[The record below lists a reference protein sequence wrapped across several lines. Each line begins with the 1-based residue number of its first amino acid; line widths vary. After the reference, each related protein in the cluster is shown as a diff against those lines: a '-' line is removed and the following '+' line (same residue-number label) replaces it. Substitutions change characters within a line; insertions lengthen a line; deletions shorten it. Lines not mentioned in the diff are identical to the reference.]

1 MFFWSPPQ
9 IPSIGITSSAN
20 PGVTGTPLTL
30 TAIIGGGSTCALPTG
45 AVRFLIT
52 AAVSGEATI
61 ANGAAHLPVNTG
73 LPNGIHTVTALYGG
87 DMFYVPFYAQY
98 VQFIGG
104 SSCAANITAQVSSRP
119 ARLCTIARHSSSS
132 REVSVTNT
140 GSSLITGPISL
151 ALDSLGSNATAVSP
165 GGFTSCATPV
175 QSPYFDLG
183 ICPGGSLA
191 PGNSIQVAI
200 EFSDPTLKSISYIP
214 RVLAGLA
221 VR

>member
-1 MFFWSPPQ
+1 LD
-9 IPSIGITSSAN
+9 N
-20 PGVTGTPLTL
+20 
-30 TAIIGGGSTCALPTG
+30 GSTLGQAMI
-45 AVRFLIT
+45 V
-52 AAVSGEATI
+52 
-61 ANGAAHLPVNTG
+61 NGAANFPVNTG
-73 LPNGIHTVTALYGG
+73 LSNGIHTITALYSG
-87 DMFYVPFYAQY
+87 DIFYSPAGAQF

-104 SSCAANITAQVSSRP
+104 SSCAANITAQVRFTP
-119 ARLCTIARHSSSS
+119 GAFVYNRATQQFVQ
-132 REVSVTNT
+132 EVSVTNT
-140 GSSLITGPISL
+140 GSSPITGPISL

-165 GGFTSCATPV
+165 GGFTSCATPA

-200 EFSDPTLKSISYIP
+200 EFTDPTLKSISYIP